1 MAEKGLPH
9 VLGNSRLF
17 RRVTFAVSFPFRRV
31 NLPLLDPLARVKVF
45 QRPQRSPRNRGESS
59 QPIPEHL
66 FGRAWGAG
74 IAHCP
79 PGMIHSLVLSGS
91 PASGGAR
98 IDPERGWHGVRGG

>member
-17 RRVTFAVSFPFRRV
+17 HLASAFPFHRV
-31 NLPLLDPLARVKVF
+31 NLSLLDPLARVKVF
-45 QRPQRSPRNRGESS
+45 QWPQVAPGNEGESS
-59 QPIPEHL
+59 QPISERL
-66 FGRAWGAG
+66 FGGAWGAG

-79 PGMIHSLVLSGS
+79 HRMIHSLVLSGGL
-91 PASGGAR
+91 ASGGAR